1 MCLQEVYFRPRDIYR
16 VKVKGWKNILHA
28 SGNQRKAGVAILIS
42 DKVDHQIRNIAE
54 IKKDT
59 T

>member
-16 VKVKGWKNILHA
+16 VKVKGWNNIVHA
-28 SGNQRKAGVAILIS
+28 SGNQRKAGVAILIT